1 MNPSILI
8 SAVIAIASIQYTEA
22 FFGADVVTGSGALFT
37 GGGGTHLVLA
47 SGAGIGGA
55 AAVVG
60 GAILLKSLV
69 LLGASRAG
77 RGKRSVGEE
86 TNRNSEALFTLLATS
101 EPSSCIRQLICDIAT
116 EERPSD
122 YDIILTLFNE
132 DVPATSPKF
141 DFAVAAAIGKEA
153 KSLEACEL
161 RYSCPLS
168 STEILDALNN

>member
-1 MNPSILI
+1 M
-8 SAVIAIASIQYTEA
+8 
-22 FFGADVVTGSGALFT
+22 GT